1 MNTIKIYL
9 KPSGSVAE
17 LYKDFA
23 LFVNAYQNKL
33 VDVYGSKYQFENGS
47 SKSQFEPLTENE
59 EIKVEKKMVDGK
71 NKEMKV
77 EDRRVCNRTNKTKE
91 KQETEKRLSNH
102 IEFIDYIPIHEVIT
116 YRHLFD
122 YGFYVE

>member
-1 MNTIKIYL
+1 MVKKLATKTCG
-9 KPSGSVAE
+9 PSLNPQGFSHTLLQGA
-17 LYKDFA
+17 
-23 LFVNAYQNKL
+23 NAP
-33 VDVYGSKYQFENGS
+33 E
-47 SKSQFEPLTENE
+47 FEPLTENE

-116 YRHLFD
+116 YRHLFA

>member
-1 MNTIKIYL
+1 MESHKGTFKIKNAPKSICYV
-9 KPSGSVAE
+9 KRISGGASA
-17 LYKDFA
+17 
-23 LFVNAYQNKL
+23 
-33 VDVYGSKYQFENGS
+33 
-47 SKSQFEPLTENE
+47 SQFEPLTENE

-116 YRHLFD
+116 YRHLFA

>member
-1 MNTIKIYL
+1 MMKNKKLPFEL
-9 KPSGSVAE
+9 KR
-17 LYKDFA
+17 
-23 LFVNAYQNKL
+23 
-33 VDVYGSKYQFENGS
+33 QFFGGR

-116 YRHLFD
+116 YRHLFA